1 MLHRDLLLPFM
12 ALPASKPNS
21 LDTSLLLDGNQ
32 PSLVNTSSLIDNTG
46 QVDLAG
52 TSSEEEDSSAVTID
66 AVNVPARPSD
76 KYVVPQKKTTLNPLA
91 IPFRPRP
98 ADIAQ
103 PRVLPSRTR
112 RRPTWQTS
120 GDWIP

>member
-1 MLHRDLLLPFM
+1 M
-12 ALPASKPNS
+12 
-21 LDTSLLLDGNQ
+21 DTSLLLDGNQ
-32 PSLVNTSSLIDNTG
+32 PSLADTSSLIDNTG
-46 QVDLAG
+46 QVDLAV
-52 TSSEEEDSSAVTID
+52 TSSSAVTID
-66 AVNVPARPSD
+66 VVIAPARPSD
-76 KYVVPQKKTTLNPLA
+76 KYVVQQKRTTLNHFA

-98 ADIAQ
+98 TDIAQ